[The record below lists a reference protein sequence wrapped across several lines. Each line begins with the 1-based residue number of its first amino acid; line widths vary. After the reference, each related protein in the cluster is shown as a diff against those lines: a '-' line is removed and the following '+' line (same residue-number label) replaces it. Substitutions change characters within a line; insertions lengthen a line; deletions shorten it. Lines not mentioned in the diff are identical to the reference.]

1 MPRTDAK
8 ADAFIPMHFST
19 PTHFLLTLDINAT
32 HFNGLPPFP
41 NFEISRIFPLP
52 LPRCYKQVWLQ
63 IGRWSFTKSSMASA
77 FGSLPRNITV
87 RALRD

>member
-8 ADAFIPMHFST
+8 ADALYIPMHFST

-41 NFEISRIFPLP
+41 NFEISPYLFSSSSVLLQTSLTSDRSLKLHQILNGF
-52 LPRCYKQVWLQ
+52 YIWLSTSQ
-63 IGRWSFTKSSMASA
+63 HHCACSS
-77 FGSLPRNITV
+77 
-87 RALRD
+87 